1 MSHIQTDHL
10 FDITL
15 AVEAPLQ
22 LIGHAPFGDRRIA
35 KVTGGSFE
43 GPNIKGTVRGGG
55 GDWILVRND
64 GVMQLDVRLV
74 LETDD
79 GALIYMTYTGLRHGP
94 DDVMARLNDG
104 QPVNRNDYY
113 FRIVPSFETSAEKY
127 LWLNKVICIGSG
139 DRTPTGPVYNVYR
152 VL

>member
-1 MSHIQTDHL
+1 MSHIQTEHL

-22 LIGHAPFGDRRIA
+22 LLGHTPFGERKIA

-43 GPNIKGTVRGGG
+43 GPSLKGTVRGGG

-64 GVMQLDVRLV
+64 GVTQLDVRLV
-74 LETDD
+74 LEADD
-79 GALIYMTYTGLRHGP
+79 GALIYMTYKGLRHGP
-94 DDVMARLNDG
+94 EEVMARMNAG
-104 QPVNRNDYY
+104 QPVNRDDYY
-113 FRIVPSFETSAEKY
+113 FRITPSFETSAEKY
-127 LWLNKVICIGSG
+127 LWLNKAVCVGSG
-139 DRTPTGPVYNVYR
+139 DRTPSGPVYNVYR